1 MSFLIDQQTINDLNI
16 FGKQGA
22 DSIYQIFNRTTT
34 RGGAA
39 ILEEMFRSPLSNYA
53 QITER
58 SETIQY
64 FAKAGLQF
72 PFPAHQFDTV
82 ESYLR
87 NVDHRTK
94 LSAQDDSVVRKL
106 SNMVMPDGDTSSM
119 HNGVT
124 VLLVLMKDLTQ
135 FLTGLEPHALNSYSS
150 EGTEIL
156 SILNNS
162 AFSHGLA
169 TKSGK
174 KLSAAE
180 FAEFDEFFRF
190 RFRDVVIELLTYI
203 YKLDVYITVA
213 KVAADRGFIFPK
225 AMPEDRNE
233 VRLEGVYHPQLEKAV
248 PNSISIT
255 ADSNVIFLTGANM
268 AGKSTFMKSLSIALY
283 MAHMGFPVAAKQMQ
297 FSVLDGMFTT
307 INLPDNLGMGAS
319 HFYVEVLR
327 IKKIALELKQGKN
340 LFVLFDEMFRGT
352 NVKDACEAT
361 IAFTEAFAG
370 KRNSQFVISTH
381 IIEAGEVLQKK
392 CGNIN
397 FVYLPTLMD
406 GNKPVYTYSLKQ
418 GLTADRH
425 GMVIVNNE
433 GILEIL
439 KSGLERMSNRGL

>member
-1 MSFLIDQQTINDLNI
+1 MPFLTDQQTINDLNI
-16 FGKQGA
+16 FGKQGV
-22 DSIYQIFNRTTT
+22 DSIYQLFNKTST

-39 ILEEMFRSPLSNYA
+39 ILEEMFRFPLSDYA

-94 LSAQDDSVVRKL
+94 LSAQDDSVVKKL

-119 HNGVT
+119 YNGVA
-124 VLLVLMKDLTQ
+124 VLLELMKNLSQ
-135 FLTGLEPHALNSYSS
+135 FLNSLEPHALKSYGA
-150 EGTEIL
+150 ERTEIL
-156 SILNNS
+156 GILNSS
-162 AFSHGLA
+162 AFLHGLA
-169 TKSGK
+169 TKPGK
-174 KLSAAE
+174 KLSTAE
-180 FAEFDEFFRF
+180 FAEYDEFFRF
-190 RFRDVVIELLTYI
+190 RFRDMVVKLLNYI

-225 AMPEDRNE
+225 AMPEDQNE

-255 ADSNVIFLTGANM
+255 ADSNVVFLTGANM

-283 MAHMGFPVAAKQMQ
+283 MAHMGFPVAAKNMQ

-406 GNKPVYTYSLKQ
+406 GNQPVYTYSLKQ

-425 GMVIVNNE
+425 GMVIVKNE

-439 KSGLERMSNRGL
+439 KSGLERISNRGL